1 MATRRP
7 VDPFTGH
14 NSPGPHHG
22 TYRGRAGTIAQPFQ
36 TPEPGPSGTPNQQ
49 EQFPSLGGLY
59 AHLPSMGEAARG
71 YYPYD
76 PAQTPTPT
84 PRNPHPFSQ
93 LRAVHSPLPAPVPQH
108 PLHYGPPGLLSPA
121 FYPTEG
127 TMAPQSMRAGA
138 QGQAGYFEQIPDLNK
153 PFSTVAMR
161 EEMPIGSF
169 VHTRQA
175 PRWGVIKISNIP
187 YSVTKN
193 EIAQFVGRPARLIK
207 GCPIHIIM
215 ERSTAKTMDCFV
227 ETETQEAAQRT
238 VDRINSIYET
248 GRAPR
253 LGLRR
258 VDVEYSNQDALLKDL
273 FPRAKCIAWEDGM
286 PRELP
291 NTDPYSTGFSGFI
304 TSEEIVGAIR
314 HAEIPHRSPFSV
326 KCPQRTYESTIS
338 TLYKFPWYATMLY
351 TVDDR
356 NQLFD
361 LTKRHLI
368 SLASRI
374 DRTQTMGLDQNLLR
388 DLLYAGFNCPAFN
401 ERQKYT
407 LCVNSNLAP
416 EIARFPDIS
425 KWFPFD
431 TLVQLPDFNK
441 DTILV
446 SPLSFFI
453 GVHSRLFNLL
463 PFSWTKDAYVSF
475 FQYYANLISRG
486 TIPDHGIP
494 HLTNTFPQER
504 NDLRSPYGRV
514 WFEWPSNITKKV
526 LWEKAVR
533 TEMQILGNL
542 VLTGWVTKDNEA
554 KARLAAAGPSSSTR
568 HDTRRTLSSSVA
580 GSEESLGLQTSS
592 RLEIFATPSRRVTEA
607 GPSHCPEREEADE
620 TPRPFND
627 SDQSPWTR
635 RLLMFPPGTARE
647 GFNFGHRNTKSSPG
661 NLTPSGV

>member
-1 MATRRP
+1 MQP
-7 VDPFTGH
+7 V
-14 NSPGPHHG
+14 
-22 TYRGRAGTIAQPFQ
+22 Q
-36 TPEPGPSGTPNQQ
+36 TTQPGPSETPHQQ
-49 EQFPSLGGLY
+49 GQFPSLGGLY
-59 AHLPSMGEAARG
+59 AHLPSTGEAPRG

-76 PAQTPTPT
+76 TAQTPTPT
-84 PRNPHPFSQ
+84 PRNPRPFSQ
-93 LRAVHSPLPAPVPQH
+93 LRAVHSPLPAPAPQH
-108 PLHYGPPGLLSPA
+108 PFHYGPPGLLSPA

-127 TMAPQSMRAGA
+127 TVAPQPMRAEVH
-138 QGQAGYFEQIPDLNK
+138 GQPGNSEQIPDLDK

-161 EEMPIGSF
+161 EEMPIGSS

-175 PRWGVIKISNIP
+175 PCWGVIKISNIP
-187 YSVTKN
+187 YSVTKS

-273 FPRAKCIAWEDGM
+273 FPRAKCISWEEGM

-314 HAEIPHRSPFSV
+314 HAEIPHR
-326 KCPQRTYESTIS
+326 Y
-338 TLYKFPWYATMLY
+338 PWYATRLY

-356 NQLFD
+356 NQLFE
-361 LTKRHLI
+361 LTNRHLI

-388 DLLYAGFNCPAFN
+388 DLLYAGINCPAFN

-416 EIARFPDIS
+416 EISRFPDIS

-441 DTILV
+441 DT
-446 SPLSFFI
+446 LS
-453 GVHSRLFNLL
+453 
-463 PFSWTKDAYVSF
+463 
-475 FQYYANLISRG
+475 YYANLISRG

-494 HLTNTFPQER
+494 HLTNTFPQDR
-504 NDLRSPYGRV
+504 DDLCSPYGRV
-514 WFEWPSNITKKV
+514 WFEWPAHITRTV
-526 LWEKAVR
+526 LWETAVR
-533 TEMQILGNL
+533 IEMQILGNL
-542 VLTGWVTKDNEA
+542 VLTGWITKDNEA
-554 KARLAAAGPSSSTR
+554 KARRAAAGPSSSTR
-568 HDTRRTLSSSVA
+568 HDQRRTLSGSVA
-580 GSEESLGLQTSS
+580 SSEEGLDPQTFS
-592 RLEIFATPSRRVTEA
+592 RLEIFATPSRRMTEA
-607 GPSHCPEREEADE
+607 GPSYRQEREAGDE

-635 RLLMFPPGTARE
+635 RLLIFPPGTARE
-647 GFNFGHRNTKSSPG
+647 GFHFGHRNTKSSPG

>member
-1 MATRRP
+1 
-7 VDPFTGH
+7 
-14 NSPGPHHG
+14 
-22 TYRGRAGTIAQPFQ
+22 
-36 TPEPGPSGTPNQQ
+36 
-49 EQFPSLGGLY
+49 
-59 AHLPSMGEAARG
+59 
-71 YYPYD
+71 
-76 PAQTPTPT
+76 
-84 PRNPHPFSQ
+84 
-93 LRAVHSPLPAPVPQH
+93 
-108 PLHYGPPGLLSPA
+108 
-121 FYPTEG
+121 
-127 TMAPQSMRAGA
+127 MAPQSMRAGA
-138 QGQAGYFEQIPDLNK
+138 LGQAGYFEQIPDLNK

-175 PRWGVIKISNIP
+175 PRWGVIKISNVI
-187 YSVTKN
+187 TKN

-314 HAEIPHRSPFSV
+314 HAEIPHR
-326 KCPQRTYESTIS
+326 
-338 TLYKFPWYATMLY
+338 FPWYATMLY

-441 DTILV
+441 DTIL
-446 SPLSFFI
+446 
-453 GVHSRLFNLL
+453 
-463 PFSWTKDAYVSF
+463 
-475 FQYYANLISRG
+475 YYANLISRG

-568 HDTRRTLSSSVA
+568 HDTRRTLSGSVA

>member
-1 MATRRP
+1 M
-7 VDPFTGH
+7 
-14 NSPGPHHG
+14 
-22 TYRGRAGTIAQPFQ
+22 QPPQ
-36 TPEPGPSGTPNQQ
+36 THQPGPSGTPRQHG
-49 EQFPSLGGLY
+49 QFPSLGDLY
-59 AHLPSMGEAARG
+59 AHLPSMGEAPGG

-76 PAQTPTPT
+76 TAKTPTPT

-108 PLHYGPPGLLSPA
+108 PFHYGPPGLLSPT

-127 TMAPQSMRAGA
+127 AVAPQPMRAEVQEQLGN
-138 QGQAGYFEQIPDLNK
+138 FEQIPDLNK

-161 EEMPIGSF
+161 EEMPIGSS
-169 VHTRQA
+169 VHTRQS
-175 PRWGVIKISNIP
+175 PHWGVVKISNIP
-187 YSVTKN
+187 YSVTRN

-227 ETETQEAAQRT
+227 ETETPEAAQRT

-258 VDVEYSNQDALLKDL
+258 VDVEYSNQDALLRDL
-273 FPRAKCIAWEDGM
+273 FPRAKCISWEDGM

-314 HAEIPHRSPFSV
+314 HAEIPHR
-326 KCPQRTYESTIS
+326 Y
-338 TLYKFPWYATMLY
+338 PWYATRLY

-356 NQLFD
+356 NQLFE
-361 LTKRHLI
+361 LTNRHLI

-441 DTILV
+441 DTLM
-446 SPLSFFI
+446 
-453 GVHSRLFNLL
+453 
-463 PFSWTKDAYVSF
+463 
-475 FQYYANLISRG
+475 YYANLISRG

-494 HLTNTFPQER
+494 HLTNTFPQDR
-504 NDLRSPYGRV
+504 DDLRSPYGRV
-514 WFEWPSNITKKV
+514 WFEWPANISRTV
-526 LWEKAVR
+526 LWETAVR
-533 TEMQILGNL
+533 IEMQILGNL

-554 KARLAAAGPSSSTR
+554 KARLAAAGPSSSSR
-568 HDTRRTLSSSVA
+568 HDTRRTLSGSVA
-580 GSEESLGLQTSS
+580 SSEEALGVQTSS
-592 RLEIFATPSRRVTEA
+592 RLDIFATPSRRVTET
-607 GPSHCPEREEADE
+607 GPYYRPEREAGDE

-635 RLLMFPPGTARE
+635 RLLIFPPGTARE
-647 GFNFGHRNTKSSPG
+647 GFHFGHRNTKSSPG

>member
-1 MATRRP
+1 MATRHP

-22 TYRGRAGTIAQPFQ
+22 PYRGREDTIMQPSQ

-49 EQFPSLGGLY
+49 GQFPSLKGLY

-108 PLHYGPPGLLSPA
+108 PFHYGPPGLLSPA
-121 FYPTEG
+121 FYPAEG
-127 TMAPQSMRAGA
+127 TMAPQPMRARA
-138 QGQAGYFEQIPDLNK
+138 QGQEGNFEHIPDLNK

-161 EEMPIGSF
+161 EEMPIGSS

-273 FPRAKCIAWEDGM
+273 FPRAKCISWEDGM
-286 PRELP
+286 PIELP

-338 TLYKFPWYATMLY
+338 TLYKYPWYAPMLY

-361 LTKRHLI
+361 LTNRHLI

-416 EIARFPDIS
+416 EIARIPDIS

-441 DTILV
+441 DTIL
-446 SPLSFFI
+446 
-453 GVHSRLFNLL
+453 
-463 PFSWTKDAYVSF
+463 
-475 FQYYANLISRG
+475 YYANLISRG

-494 HLTNTFPQER
+494 HLTNTFPQDR

-514 WFEWPSNITKKV
+514 WFEWPADITKKV
-526 LWEKAVR
+526 PWENAVR
-533 TEMQILGNL
+533 IEMQILGNL

-568 HDTRRTLSSSVA
+568 YDTRRTHSGSVA
-580 GSEESLGLQTSS
+580 SPEEGLGLQTSS
-592 RLEIFATPSRRVTEA
+592 RLEIFATPSRRVTKA
-607 GPSHCPEREEADE
+607 GPSHRSEREEADE

-635 RLLMFPPGTARE
+635 RFLMFPPGTARE

>member
-14 NSPGPHHG
+14 DSPGPYHG
-22 TYRGRAGTIAQPFQ
+22 PYRARAGTVIQPVQ
-36 TPEPGPSGTPNQQ
+36 KIQPGPSETPHQQ
-49 EQFPSLGGLY
+49 GQFPSLGGLY
-59 AHLPSMGEAARG
+59 AHLPSTGEAPRG

-76 PAQTPTPT
+76 TAQTPTPT

-108 PLHYGPPGLLSPA
+108 PFHYGPPGLLSPV

-127 TMAPQSMRAGA
+127 TVAPQPMRAEVH
-138 QGQAGYFEQIPDLNK
+138 GQPGNSEQIPDLDK

-161 EEMPIGSF
+161 EEMPIGSS
-169 VHTRQA
+169 VHTHQA
-175 PRWGVIKISNIP
+175 PCWGVIKISNIP

-273 FPRAKCIAWEDGM
+273 FPRAKCISWEEGT

-338 TLYKFPWYATMLY
+338 TLYKYPWYATRLY

-356 NQLFD
+356 NQLFE
-361 LTKRHLI
+361 LTNRHLI

-431 TLVQLPDFNK
+431 TLVQLPDFSK
-441 DTILV
+441 DT
-446 SPLSFFI
+446 LS
-453 GVHSRLFNLL
+453 
-463 PFSWTKDAYVSF
+463 
-475 FQYYANLISRG
+475 YYANLISRG

-494 HLTNTFPQER
+494 HLTNTFPQDR

-514 WFEWPSNITKKV
+514 WLEWPAHITRTV
-526 LWEKAVR
+526 LWETAVR
-533 TEMQILGNL
+533 IEMQILGNL

-554 KARLAAAGPSSSTR
+554 KARRAAAGPSSSTR
-568 HDTRRTLSSSVA
+568 HDPRRTLSGSVA
-580 GSEESLGLQTSS
+580 SSAEGLDLQTSS
-592 RLEIFATPSRRVTEA
+592 RLEIFATPSRRMTEA
-607 GPSHCPEREEADE
+607 GPSYRQEREAGDE

-635 RLLMFPPGTARE
+635 RLLIFPPGTARE
-647 GFNFGHRNTKSSPG
+647 GFHFGHRNTKSSPG